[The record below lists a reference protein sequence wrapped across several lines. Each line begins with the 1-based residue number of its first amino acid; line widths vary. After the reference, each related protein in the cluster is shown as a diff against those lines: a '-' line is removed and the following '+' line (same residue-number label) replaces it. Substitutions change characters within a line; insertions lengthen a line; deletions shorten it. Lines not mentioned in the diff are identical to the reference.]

1 MGALA
6 ALARSAF
13 VRSAAGTGLALAGAS
28 FLGGGD
34 GVDPITGL
42 IHVGGHRR
50 RRRRRRALT
59 ASDRADIGFISE
71 STPRNSLI
79 SWWWI
84 AQIWS
89 VSLP

>member
-34 GVDPITGL
+34 GVDPVTGL

-59 ASDRADIGFISE
+59 ASDRADIGFIAGLLGPKAGS
-71 STPRNSLI
+71 NFALI
-79 SWWWI
+79 I
-84 AQIWS
+84 GART
-89 VSLP
+89 